1 MNTLAE
7 FSCIPATATESLTKN
22 ESIGPSKIYT
32 LSPVELTLLKLN
44 SAADDVDMVRFKD
57 DDYIDE
63 FADDSFNDY
72 MDFVDENK
80 IPENTKLVQAID
92 EEGKATET
100 KTVKQIKKE
109 LEQEKR
115 MLDELTKC
123 EGLDL

>member
-1 MNTLAE
+1 
-7 FSCIPATATESLTKN
+7 
-22 ESIGPSKIYT
+22 
-32 LSPVELTLLKLN
+32 
-44 SAADDVDMVRFKD
+44 
-57 DDYIDE
+57 
-63 FADDSFNDY
+63 